1 MDASSKLGV
10 EDAELLRMVG
20 SMMVG
25 ERGPSRWYAEDA
37 ALIKFLEYIQR
48 NKIEALKHF
57 DLKMV
62 KEHILKLEGMVID
75 YHVSKQ

>member
-10 EDAELLRMVG
+10 EDVELLKMVG
-20 SMMVG
+20 TGMVG
-25 ERGPSRWYAEDA
+25 EGGPSRWYTEDV
-37 ALIKFLEYIQR
+37 ALIKFLECIQK